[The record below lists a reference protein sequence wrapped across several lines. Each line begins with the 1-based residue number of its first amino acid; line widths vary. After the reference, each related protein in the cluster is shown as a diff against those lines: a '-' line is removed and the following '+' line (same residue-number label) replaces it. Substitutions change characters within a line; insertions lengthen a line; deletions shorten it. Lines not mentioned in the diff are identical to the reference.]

1 MEGHLGEVT
10 SLSGHKWPRKV
21 FVPRGTLSGKVSWEP
36 PEEGEVEP
44 GGWAGGGHG
53 EEGQESWRVCRG
65 EGSAFGEVVRDC
77 VWHVLLSSGFEAPGA
92 LLVYAYG

>member
-1 MEGHLGEVT
+1 MG
-10 SLSGHKWPRKV
+10 
-21 FVPRGTLSGKVSWEP
+21 
-36 PEEGEVEP
+36 
-44 GGWAGGGHG
+44 GGGHG

>member
-1 MEGHLGEVT
+1 MERYPGNPLKRERLSLGD
-10 SLSGHKWPRKV
+10 GR
-21 FVPRGTLSGKVSWEP
+21 
-36 PEEGEVEP
+36 
-44 GGWAGGGHG
+44 GGHG